1 MIDFSRNHF
10 ELFGLPLRYRI
21 DDRALEHAYRALQG
35 DVHPDRY
42 AAAGDTEKRLA
53 LQASARVNEAYRT
66 LRDPVTRAEYLLSLR
81 GVDAAGETDTRLP
94 VAFLSRQL
102 ERRETAEEASAARDV
117 RALSTLIDEVR
128 AEALDAAA
136 DVARLLD
143 ADDVDTART
152 RVREWRFLVK
162 LADDLDALRTAE
174 IDR

>member
-21 DDRALEHAYRALQG
+21 DDRSLEHTYRALQG
-35 DVHPDRY
+35 AVHPDRY
-42 AAAGDTEKRLA
+42 AAAGDTERRLA

-66 LRDPVTRAEYLLSLR
+66 LRDPVTRAEYWLSLR
-81 GVDAAGETDTRLP
+81 GVAAAGETDTRLP

-117 RALSTLIDEVR
+117 RALSKLIDEVR
-128 AEALDAAA
+128 TEALDAAA

-143 ADDVDTART
+143 TDDVDAART

-162 LADDLDALRTAE
+162 LGDDLDALRTAE

>member
-10 ELFGLPLRYRI
+10 ELLGVPARYRV
-21 DDRALEHAYRALQG
+21 DEAAPERAYRDAQSA
-35 DVHPDRY
+35 VHPDRF
-42 AAAGDTEKRLA
+42 AGGGDTEKRLA

-66 LRDPVTRAEYLLSLR
+66 LRDPVTRAEYWLSLR
-81 GVDAAGETDTRLP
+81 GVAAAGETDTRLP

-117 RALSTLIDEVR
+117 RALSKLIDEVR
-128 AEALDAAA
+128 TEALDAAA

-143 ADDVDTART
+143 TDDVDTART
-152 RVREWRFLVK
+152 RVREWRFLVT
-162 LADDLDALRTAE
+162 LGDDLDALRTAE